1 MPTDYKKKFLEEE
14 NKTLKI
20 EMELNSMKK
29 EVELLRKNQ
38 SVMNNFSSQQNQNQN
53 QQQLQQPISKTFE
66 KDVKYIV
73 ELSQRMTTL
82 LKECRRQM
90 LPMDLGKKI
99 DAVLR
104 EIDRM

>member
-20 EMELNSMKK
+20 EMELNSMRK

-38 SVMNNFSSQQNQNQN
+38 SVMNNFSQQQNQP
-53 QQQLQQPISKTFE
+53 QQTQQPISKTFE
-66 KDVKYIV
+66 SDVKYIV
-73 ELSQRMTTL
+73 ELSQRMSTL

>member
-20 EMELNSMKK
+20 EMELNSMRK

-38 SVMNNFSSQQNQNQN
+38 SVMNNFSPQQNQP
-53 QQQLQQPISKTFE
+53 QQTQQPISKTFE
-66 KDVKYIV
+66 SDVKYIV
-73 ELSQRMTTL
+73 ELSQRMATL

>member
-20 EMELNSMKK
+20 EMELNSMRK

-38 SVMNNFSSQQNQNQN
+38 SVMNNFSQQQNQP
-53 QQQLQQPISKTFE
+53 QQVQQPISKTFE
-66 KDVKYIV
+66 SDVKYIV
-73 ELSQRMTTL
+73 ELSQRMSTL

-90 LPMDLGKKI
+90 LPMDLGRKI